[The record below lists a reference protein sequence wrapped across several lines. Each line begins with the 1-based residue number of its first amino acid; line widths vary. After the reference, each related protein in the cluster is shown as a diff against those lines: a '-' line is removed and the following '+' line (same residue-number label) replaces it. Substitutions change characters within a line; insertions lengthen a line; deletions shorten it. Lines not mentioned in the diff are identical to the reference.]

1 MSNHMTRQ
9 KTFRFWFGSEVSM
22 PFLLAIFSFLIIYS
36 SGCGKGDKDAAV
48 PTPEVTVAEVKK
60 ETVPIYLDYVGL
72 TQSIESVTIHA
83 RVEGFLIERAF
94 VDGSDVSAGDLLFVI
109 DPRPFEAA
117 LAEARAELAQNR
129 AALSY
134 ANEQVRRYAP
144 LVEKDYIT
152 RDAYDDY
159 ITQAKEARAA
169 VEAAQAIVVQAELDL
184 SYCTM
189 VAPFDGRIGRRLVDV
204 GNLVGA
210 EMEPDD
216 LATLVKLDPIYVYFS
231 VAERDTPQVLAQ
243 QNKNPLSVSIVLAD
257 GSTHPESGAVDFID
271 NQIDTTTGTVEMR
284 ALIPNSSKTL
294 LPGQY
299 AKVQLLLK
307 EQPDTIVVPQKAIGE
322 QQGDTFVYVV
332 GKDNKVEYREVTA
345 GPSVEELRIIEK
357 GLTEGEK
364 VVIDGLQKI
373 KPGITV
379 KTETEAEAEAE
390 AKKKSKAQPSP
401 KPKGNKKK

>member
-1 MSNHMTRQ
+1 MSNHIIKQ
-9 KTFRFWFGSEVSM
+9 KKAAVRFISAISVLL
-22 PFLLAIFSFLIIYS
+22 LLAIFPLIIFFL
-36 SGCGKGDKDAAV
+36 SGCGKGDKEAAA
-48 PTPEVTVAEVKK
+48 PTPEVTVSKVKK

-72 TQSIESVTIHA
+72 TQSIESVTINA

-109 DPRPFEAA
+109 DPRPFEAS
-117 LAEARAELAQNR
+117 LAAARAELAENT

-134 ANEQVRRYAP
+134 ANEQVRRYKP
-144 LVEKDYIT
+144 LVEKDYVT
-152 RDAYDDY
+152 RDAYDQY

-169 VEAAQAIVVQAELDL
+169 VEAARANVVQAELNL
-184 SYCTM
+184 GYCTM
-189 VAPFDGRIGRRLVDV
+189 IAPFDGRIGRRLVDV

-210 EMEPDD
+210 AQATE

-231 VAERDTPQVLAQ
+231 VAERDTPQVLAE
-243 QNKNPLSVSIVLAD
+243 QNKKPLSASIVLAD
-257 GSTHPESGAVDFID
+257 GSTHPQSGTVDFID
-271 NQIDTTTGTVEMR
+271 NAVDTTTGTVEMR
-284 ALIPNSSKTL
+284 AVIPNTAKTL

-332 GKDNKVEYREVTA
+332 GKDNKVEFRAVTA
-345 GPSVEELRIIEK
+345 GSAVEGLRVIEK
-357 GLTEGEK
+357 GLTDGEM
-364 VVIDGLQKI
+364 VVVDGLQKI

-379 KTETEAEAEAE
+379 KPETASE
-390 AKKKSKAQPSP
+390 KKNKIVPSP
-401 KPKGNKKK
+401 KPTGYKGK

>member
-1 MSNHMTRQ
+1 MNNYISRRNLHIT
-9 KTFRFWFGSEVSM
+9 G
-22 PFLLAIFSFLIIYS
+22 IFSGITFLFALVLFTFTILFL
-36 SGCGKGDKDAAV
+36 SGCGKGDKDAAM
-48 PTPEVTVAEVKK
+48 PTPEVTVSTVKK

-72 TQSIESVTIHA
+72 TQSIESVTINA
-83 RVEGFLIERAF
+83 RVEGFLVERAF

-109 DPRPFEAA
+109 DPRPFEASLSA
-117 LAEARAELAQNR
+117 ARAELAENR

-134 ANEQVRRYAP
+134 ANEQVRRYEP

-152 RDAYDDY
+152 RDAYDEY
-159 ITQAKEARAA
+159 ITQAKEARAM
-169 VEAAQAIVVQAELDL
+169 VEAARANVVQAELDL

-189 VAPFDGRIGRRLVDV
+189 TAPFDGRIGRRLVDV

-210 EMEPDD
+210 GEATE

-243 QNKNPLSVSIVLAD
+243 QNKKPLSVSIVLAD
-257 GSTHPESGAVDFID
+257 GSTHPESGTVDFID
-271 NQIDTTTGTVEMR
+271 NEIDITTGTVEMR
-284 ALIPNSSKTL
+284 AVIPNSAKTL

-345 GPSVEELRIIEK
+345 GPSVEELRIIKK
-357 GLTEGEK
+357 GLTEGEI

-379 KTETEAEAEAE
+379 KTETEAEVKE
-390 AKKKSKAQPSP
+390 KSKAAPSP
-401 KPKGNKKK
+401 KPTGNKAK